1 MKTRVLAY
9 EHAATVTEI
18 ETWANDL
25 LEKEA
30 PGSPGYIVVNVIQF
44 QIIPGQNG
52 YDAMFL
58 VEVIERFPEEQVA
71 LKEADIVVIEQM
83 TSSLDETA

>member
-1 MKTRVLAY
+1 MKTRVLGY
-9 EHAATVTEI
+9 EHAATITEI

-30 PGSPGYIVVNVIQF
+30 PGSPGHIVVSIIQF
-44 QIIPGQNG
+44 QIIPAHNG
-52 YDAMFL
+52 YGAMFL
-58 VEVIERFPEEQVA
+58 VEVIEHYPEEQIA

-83 TSSLDETA
+83 TSSLDETV

>member
-1 MKTRVLAY
+1 MKTRVLGY
-9 EHAATVTEI
+9 EHAETIAEI

-25 LEKEA
+25 LEKDV
-30 PGSPGYIVVNVIQF
+30 PGSPGYIVVSIVQF

-58 VEVIERFPEEQVA
+58 VEVIEHFPEEQIA

-83 TSSLDETA
+83 TSSLEETA